1 MKITPHGNAE
11 FVFSNTCQSMESMG
25 LWRFVSVP
33 VVVVLLIIGFV
44 YHTVVVLV
52 IHPWL
57 NVSTATGFANVALLT
72 ILCTMALLSYTLAVV
87 RDPGYIPS
95 SYLPDLEDEG
105 VALQEVKR
113 KGGDRYCQKCEQ
125 YKPPRAH
132 HCRVCKRCVLRMD
145 HHCVWINN
153 CVGHNNYKPFFLFV
167 LYVVGASL
175 QSMILLATHFIH
187 TLGEELPA
195 GADAKT
201 LSTSAASSALTRVIC
216 AVVLVPVLI
225 AVGVLM
231 TWHFLLLLHNKTT
244 IEYHEGVR
252 AKWLAEKAG
261 HRYRHPYDVGVFTNL
276 VTALGPSVTCWFCP
290 TATGHLGPGLR
301 FQTCSDDILEME

>member
-11 FVFSNTCQSMESMG
+11 FVFSNTSQSMEAMG

-57 NVSTATGFANVALLT
+57 NVSTASGFANVALLT

-113 KGGDRYCQKCEQ
+113 KVF
-125 YKPPRAH
+125 P
-132 HCRVCKRCVLRMD
+132 V
-145 HHCVWINN
+145 
-153 CVGHNNYKPFFLFV
+153 PFFTFHESCLSV
-167 LYVVGASL
+167 LPTLNYLVVYNHHLEALSVNL
-175 QSMILLATHFIH
+175 DITRDNLK
-187 TLGEELPA
+187 LP
-195 GADAKT
+195 
-201 LSTSAASSALTRVIC
+201 V
-216 AVVLVPVLI
+216 
-225 AVGVLM
+225 
-231 TWHFLLLLHNKTT
+231 
-244 IEYHEGVR
+244 
-252 AKWLAEKAG
+252 EK
-261 HRYRHPYDVGVFTNL
+261 VK
-276 VTALGPSVTCWFCP
+276 
-290 TATGHLGPGLR
+290 
-301 FQTCSDDILEME
+301 